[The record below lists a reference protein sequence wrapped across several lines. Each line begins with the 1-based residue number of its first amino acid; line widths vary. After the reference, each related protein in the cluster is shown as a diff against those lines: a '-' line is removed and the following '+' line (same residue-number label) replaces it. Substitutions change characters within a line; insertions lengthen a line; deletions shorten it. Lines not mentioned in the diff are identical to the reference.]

1 MELRKPMISESHLNT
16 LQRQIRP
23 IMQAMKEIFPEK
35 SGQEVGKAWN
45 FPKFHKLCELAYN
58 ISTSGGSFSI
68 RRASRESVHT
78 RLLRKTL
85 ISGRTLNPRTSRCW
99 RDTYGASVLCDV
111 QSMLPDIFSRI
122 EIAASIGIHWTRG
135 GALGVNWREPRP
147 QGYTIIYTYFWHNLN
162 I

>member
-1 MELRKPMISESHLNT
+1 MELRKPMIPESHLNT

-58 ISTSGGSFSI
+58 IYKWGQLLNTSCQSG
-68 RRASRESVHT
+68 E
-78 RLLRKTL
+78 LLRKKL

-135 GALGVNWREPRP
+135 GALGVNWRQPRP
-147 QGYTIIYTYFWHNLN
+147 QGYTII
-162 I
+162 